1 MGSIRIAAALTVFVA
16 LGFGLPVPWVIER
29 LRRTGALPTFFDL
42 FPLYGG
48 PAFARMSHTTFSV
61 LLASFAVVLAL
72 DLVAGWLL
80 WKGDRAGAVLTLAL
94 VPVEAAYW
102 AAFALPIPPMMA
114 VVRIVLIAVGWRAL
128 A

>member
-1 MGSIRIAAALTVFVA
+1 MASIRIAAALTVLTA
-16 LGFGLPVPWVIER
+16 LGFALPAPWVIER
-29 LRRTGALPTFFDL
+29 LRRTGALPTFFGM
-42 FPLYGG
+42 FPMYGG
-48 PAFARMSHTTFSV
+48 PAFARVSHTTFSV

-72 DLVAGWLL
+72 DVVAGWLM
-80 WKGDRAGAVLTLAL
+80 WRGDRAGAVLTLAP

-114 VVRIVLIAVGWRAL
+114 VVRIVLIVVGWRAL